1 MSNATVLAGFG
12 LLAGALLSAQ
22 ATAQENEPASAQ
34 ASAADEPLQDVVVTA
49 QFRSEPVQDTP
60 LAITAIGSQ
69 QLEAQGLNRITDI
82 TNSAPN
88 VVMKPSGSVYGPA
101 ATLFIRGVG
110 QMDSSFAVDP
120 GVGIYVDDV
129 YRGITFG
136 SH

>member
-1 MSNATVLAGFG
+1 MSNATVLAGLG
-12 LLAGALLSAQ
+12 LLAGALLSVQ
-22 ATAQENEPASAQ
+22 GTAQETAPASAR

-69 QLEAQGLNRITDI
+69 QLEAQGLNRIMDI

-101 ATLFIRGVG
+101 ATAPPREWSVNLRRNF
-110 QMDSSFAVDP
+110 
-120 GVGIYVDDV
+120 
-129 YRGITFG
+129 
-136 SH
+136 